1 MTHDRGGPPA
11 KVVFWAGS
19 FEQAGTQ
26 RFLLELLTRLDRG
39 AFEPIVF
46 SALRRGELL
55 PAIES
60 LGLPVLEFGTGKH
73 AASPATMRG
82 LAGAAAYLRRER
94 VAILNCMLGIITL
107 FGPFVGRA
115 AGVPVV
121 INHQRNAA
129 YWIRGGARERV
140 YGFVNRRL
148 VDAVAV
154 NSGAARDEL
163 VRRFGVP
170 AAKVV
175 DVGAGIDVERFAWAP
190 PDTRLAAELG
200 LAGHPVVGIVAKL
213 SPVKGH
219 EWFLEAAARVARERN
234 DTRFLIVGDG
244 PRRSELEGM
253 AGALG
258 LADKVVFLGA
268 RDDVPALLRLM
279 DVFVLSSVSEGS
291 PNAVMEAMAAGVPVV
306 ATDVGGVTDAV
317 GGPSSAVLVPP
328 HDADALARGVLG
340 LLTDAGA
347 AGAMGSAGQ
356 RIARERH
363 DIGAVVRKVER
374 MFEALLDERVH
385 TGRAMQDER
394 ARDGRAA

>member
-1 MTHDRGGPPA
+1 MTRDLGHRPV

-39 AFEPIVF
+39 AFDPVVF
-46 SALRRGELL
+46 STVRRGELL

-60 LGLPVLEFGTGKH
+60 LGVPVLEFGTGAR
-73 AASPATMRG
+73 AASPATVRG
-82 LAGAAAYLRRER
+82 LSGAAAYLRRER
-94 VAILNCMLGIITL
+94 VAVLNCMLGIITL

-121 INHQRNAA
+121 VNHQRNAA
-129 YWIRGGARERV
+129 YWIRGGVRERV

-154 NSGAARDEL
+154 NSGPARDEL
-163 VRRFGVP
+163 VSRFGVP
-170 AAKVV
+170 AAKIVN
-175 DVGAGIDVERFAWAP
+175 VGAGIDVGRFASAAP
-190 PDTRLAAELG
+190 DGRLAAGLG

-219 EWFLEAAARVARERN
+219 EFFLESAARVARERS
-234 DTRFLIVGDG
+234 DARFLIVGDG

-253 AGALG
+253 ARSLG
-258 LADKVVFLGA
+258 IADKVVFAGA
-268 RDDVPALLRLM
+268 RDDVPALLKLM
-279 DVFVLSSVSEGS
+279 DAFVLSSVSEGS

-306 ATDVGGVTDAV
+306 ATDVGGVPDAV

-328 HDADALARGVLG
+328 RDADALARGVLG
-340 LLTDAGA
+340 LLADARA
-347 AGAMGSAGQ
+347 AGTMSSAGQ

-363 DIGAVVRKVER
+363 DIGAVVRRVER
-374 MFEALLDERVH
+374 MFETLLDERAR
-385 TGRAMQDER
+385 GRRGAQDEP

>member
-1 MTHDRGGPPA
+1 MTRERSGPPA

-26 RFLLELLTRLDRG
+26 RFLVELLGRLDRR
-39 AFEPIVF
+39 AYEPIVF
-46 SALRRGELL
+46 SAVRRGELL
-55 PAIES
+55 PVIES
-60 LGLPVLEFGTGKH
+60 LGVPVLEFGTGPR
-73 AASPATMRG
+73 AASPATARG

-107 FGPFVGRA
+107 FGPFVGRS

-154 NSGAARDEL
+154 NSKAARDEL
-163 VRRFGVP
+163 TLRFGVP
-170 AAKVV
+170 ASKIV
-175 DVGAGIDVERFAWAP
+175 DVGAGVDVERFASAP
-190 PDTRLAAELG
+190 RDARLAAELG
-200 LAGHPVVGIVAKL
+200 VAGHPVVGIVAKL

-219 EWFLEAAARVARERN
+219 EWFLDAAARIARER
-234 DTRFLIVGDG
+234 DDARFLVVGDG

-253 AGALG
+253 ARALG
-258 LADKVVFLGA
+258 LADRVVFAGA

-291 PNAVMEAMAAGVPVV
+291 PNVVMEAMAAGVPVV
-306 ATDVGGVTDAV
+306 ATDVGGVSDAV

-328 HDADALARGVLG
+328 RDADALARGVIG
-340 LLTDAGA
+340 LLSDAPA
-347 AGAMGSAGQ
+347 ARAMGSAGL
-356 RIARERH
+356 RTVRERH
-363 DIGAVVRKVER
+363 DVGAVVRRVER
-374 MFEALLDERVH
+374 MFEALLDER
-385 TGRAMQDER
+385 
-394 ARDGRAA
+394 ARNGRAA

>member
-1 MTHDRGGPPA
+1 MTRERGSRPA

-39 AFEPIVF
+39 AYEPIVF
-46 SALRRGELL
+46 SALKRGELL

-60 LGLPVLEFGTGKH
+60 LGVPVLEFGTGTH
-73 AASPATMRG
+73 VASPATMRG
-82 LAGAAAYLRRER
+82 LAGAAACLRRER

-140 YGFVNRRL
+140 YSFVNRKL

-175 DVGAGIDVERFAWAP
+175 DVGAGIDVGRFAWAP
-190 PDTRLAAELG
+190 PDERLAAELG
-200 LAGHPVVGIVAKL
+200 LAGHQVVGIVAKL

-219 EWFLEAAARVARERN
+219 EWFLESAARIARERA
-234 DTRFLIVGDG
+234 DARFLIVGDG
-244 PRRSELEGM
+244 PRRSELEGL
-253 AGALG
+253 ARALG
-258 LADKVVFLGA
+258 VADKVVFAGA

-279 DVFVLSSVSEGS
+279 NVFVLSSVSEGA
-291 PNAVMEAMAAGVPVV
+291 PNVVMEAMAAGVPVV
-306 ATDVGGVTDAV
+306 ATDVGGVSDAV

-328 HDADALARGVLG
+328 RDADAMARGVLG
-340 LLTDAGA
+340 LLADAHA

-363 DIGAVVRKVER
+363 DIAAVVRKVEC
-374 MFEALLDERVH
+374 MFEALL
-385 TGRAMQDER
+385 DER

>member
-1 MTHDRGGPPA
+1 VTHGRGSPPV

-26 RFLLELLTRLDRG
+26 RFLLELLTRLDR
-39 AFEPIVF
+39 AAYEPVVF
-46 SALRRGELL
+46 SALKTGELL

-60 LGLPVLEFGTGKH
+60 LGVPVLEFGTGKH
-73 AASPATMRG
+73 LASPATVRG
-82 LAGAAAYLRRER
+82 LAGATAYLRRER

-163 VRRFGVP
+163 VARFGVP
-170 AAKVV
+170 AAKIV
-175 DVGAGIDVERFAWAP
+175 DVGAGIDVDRFAWAP
-190 PDTRLAAELG
+190 PDARLAAELG
-200 LAGHPVVGIVAKL
+200 LAGHHVVGIVAKL

-219 EWFLEAAARVARERN
+219 EWFLEAAARIARERP
-234 DTRFLIVGDG
+234 DARFLIVGDG
-244 PRRSELEGM
+244 PLRSELEGT
-253 AGALG
+253 ARALG
-258 LADKVVFLGA
+258 LADKAVFVGA

-291 PNAVMEAMAAGVPVV
+291 PNVLMEAMAAGVPIV
-306 ATDVGGVTDAV
+306 AANVGGVSDTV
-317 GGPSSAVLVPP
+317 GGTSWAVLVPP
-328 HDADALARGVLG
+328 RDADALARGALG
-340 LLTDAGA
+340 LLSDARAAGA
-347 AGAMGSAGQ
+347 AGSAGQ

-363 DIGAVVRKVER
+363 DIGAVVRRVES
-374 MFEALLDERVH
+374 MFEALLDER
-385 TGRAMQDER
+385 
-394 ARDGRAA
+394 ARNGRAA

>member
-1 MTHDRGGPPA
+1 MTRERGGPPA

-19 FEQAGTQ
+19 FERAGTQ
-26 RFLLELLTRLDRG
+26 RFLLELLTRLDRK
-39 AFEPIVF
+39 AYEPVVF
-46 SALRRGELL
+46 STLKRGELL
-55 PAIES
+55 PAIEA
-60 LGLPVLEFGTGKH
+60 LGVPVLEFGTGRS
-73 AASPATMRG
+73 AASPATARG

-129 YWIRGGARERV
+129 YWVRGGARERV
-140 YGFVNRRL
+140 YSFVNRRL

-154 NSGAARDEL
+154 NSAAARDEL
-163 VRRFGVP
+163 VSRFGVP

-175 DVGAGIDVERFAWAP
+175 DVGAGVDVGRFAWAP
-190 PDTRLAAELG
+190 PDERLAAELG
-200 LAGHPVVGIVAKL
+200 LAGHPVVGVVAKL

-219 EWFLEAAARVARERN
+219 EWFLESAARVARERG
-234 DTRFLIVGDG
+234 DARFLVVGDG

-253 AGALG
+253 ARALG
-258 LADKVVFLGA
+258 VADRVVFAGA

-279 DVFVLSSVSEGS
+279 SVFVLSSVSEGS
-291 PNAVMEAMAAGVPVV
+291 PNVVMEAMAAGVPVV
-306 ATDVGGVTDAV
+306 ATDVGGVSDAV

-328 HDADALARGVLG
+328 RDADAMARAVIG
-340 LLTDAGA
+340 LLADPRA

-363 DIGAVVRKVER
+363 DIGAVVERVEA
-374 MFEALLDERVH
+374 MFETLRN
-385 TGRAMQDER
+385 
-394 ARDGRAA
+394 GRAA